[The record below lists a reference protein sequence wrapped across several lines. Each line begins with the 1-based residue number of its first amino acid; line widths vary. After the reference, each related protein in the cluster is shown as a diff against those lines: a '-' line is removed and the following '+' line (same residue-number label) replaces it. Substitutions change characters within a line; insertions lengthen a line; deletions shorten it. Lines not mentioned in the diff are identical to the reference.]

1 LKEALMLFSSFLPSV
16 SQPDSVRLALLD
28 AILLDCK
35 KAFPDLHFEL
45 RLDRKVVNA
54 QAILLDEKRCV
65 LIYGGLALHPSLAEA
80 SLTFA
85 FLHEAGH
92 HLATGPRSP
101 FNVTL
106 KCDCAADRWATT
118 EGAETLRRVSG
129 RQLEIAVALQELDCL
144 ISELGDVP
152 DSSEEFPSTCW
163 NGQWSQR
170 KQGIAASVG
179 RLLTR
184 CELMRP
190 SH

>member
-1 LKEALMLFSSFLPSV
+1 MLFSSFLPSV
-16 SQPDSVRLALLD
+16 NEPDPLRLALLD
-28 AILLDCK
+28 AILHDCK

-45 RLDRKVVNA
+45 RLDRKIINA
-54 QAILLDEKRCV
+54 QAILLEERRCA
-65 LIYGGLALHPSLAEA
+65 LIDGGVGLHPTLGEH

-92 HLATGPRSP
+92 HPASGPRSP

-118 EGAETLRRVSG
+118 EGADILHRMSG
-129 RQLEIAVALQELDCL
+129 RRLQIAVALRELDCL
-144 ISELGDVP
+144 MRELGELSNYSD
-152 DSSEEFPSTCW
+152 ERPSTCW

-170 KQGIAASVG
+170 KQAIAASLG
-179 RLLTR
+179 RMLTN

-190 SH
+190 VH